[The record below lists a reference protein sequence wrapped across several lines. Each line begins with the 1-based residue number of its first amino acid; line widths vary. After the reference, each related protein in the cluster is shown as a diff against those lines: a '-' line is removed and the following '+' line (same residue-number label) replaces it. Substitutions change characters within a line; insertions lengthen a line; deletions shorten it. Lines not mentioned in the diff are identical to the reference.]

1 MFDKTVMIE
10 KTSSDDPIADC
21 PTILIVEDEPQL
33 RNLLAEVL
41 ECQGYIVTTAPSA
54 DDASDILANESFDVI
69 LSDVMMPGKSGIA
82 LLEEIKTRD
91 PHQEFIIMTGYPKV
105 TAAVHAIKIGAFD
118 YVSKPFEISEIKERV
133 ESALKHR
140 AKRIASETG
149 APIDDEEEDDDRNT
163 RKIAG
168 YSIIKT
174 LGEGTMGIVFLVT
187 KVIDGEKKEFAIKVI
202 KNQPLTQNKDTVE
215 RFFKEAKSA
224 SHMESSN
231 IIKVFEHGYARE
243 ENIPYLVMEFFK
255 GKSLKSI
262 IEISEEVSYEDK
274 VDIIIQITQAL
285 EEAHGHHIVHRDIK
299 PDNILIDEDF
309 NVKLSDFG
317 IAQLPDSDQTNLM
330 RIIGTPYY
338 LSPEA
343 YNCPKVD
350 NRSDLYSLGTVAY
363 ELCTGHKPF
372 DAENISSLGFKVQS
386 DNPIQ
391 PSKIHSDFP
400 LALENVLEKLLKKSP
415 AKRYQTASEVL
426 EDLRPLKDKEN
437 LHKRGLL
444 QRSHWN
450 TLR

>member
-1 MFDKTVMIE
+1 MLDKTVMIE
-10 KTSSDDPIADC
+10 KTSSDTPPTEC
-21 PTILIVEDEPQL
+21 PSILIVEDEPQL

-41 ECQGYIVTTAPSA
+41 ECQGYMVSTAPSA
-54 DDASDILANESFDVI
+54 DDASDILVNETFDVI
-69 LSDVMMPGKSGIA
+69 LSDVMMPGKSGIT
-82 LLEEIKTRD
+82 LLEEIKEKD
-91 PHQEFIIMTGYPKV
+91 PYQEFIIMTGYPKV

-133 ESALKHR
+133 ESAIKHR
-140 AKRIASETG
+140 QKRIASATG
-149 APIDDEEEDDDRNT
+149 TAIEGDEDDERNT

-168 YSIIKT
+168 YSIVKT
-174 LGEGTMGIVFLVT
+174 LGEGTMGIVFLVKKT
-187 KVIDGEKKEFAIKVI
+187 IDGEEKEFAIKVI

-224 SHMESSN
+224 SQMESSN

-255 GKSLKSI
+255 GKSLKSV
-262 IEISEEVSYEDK
+262 IEISDDVSYEDK

-309 NVKLSDFG
+309 GVKLSDFG

-391 PSKIHSDFP
+391 PNKIHSDFP
-400 LALENVLEKLLKKSP
+400 LPLQNILEKLLKKSP
-415 AKRYQTASEVL
+415 AKRYQTATEVL
-426 EDLRPLKDKEN
+426 NDLRPLQQKEN
-437 LHKRGLL
+437 LYKRGLL